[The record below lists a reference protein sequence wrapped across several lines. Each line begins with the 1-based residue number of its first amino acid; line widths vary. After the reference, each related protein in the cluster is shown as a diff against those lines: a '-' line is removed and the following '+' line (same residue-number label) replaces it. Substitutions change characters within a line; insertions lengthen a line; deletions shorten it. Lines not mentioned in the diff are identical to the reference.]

1 MYLDVFIIYT
11 CGFQQVFHTKLECP
25 WMSLTL
31 KKKIYGFEVLK
42 FLIKFIENFSAKL
55 GNISS
60 QILCESMVVL

>member
-11 CGFQQVFHTKLECP
+11 CRFKQVFRTKLECP

-31 KKKIYGFEVLK
+31 KKKIHGFEVVK

-60 QILCESMVVL
+60 QNLCESVVVL